1 MSIKIVENEIKQ
13 KVDLGQD
20 FVVKFVDIGDGSGK
34 LNNGVLQAEKSD
46 KYIRHLEDNSVF
58 LKKTKRITSTNH
70 KRQVD
75 KIRFNIE
82 LEAGR
87 ISGTPQVLQ
96 NSQEPDFTD
105 RSFDAEELRALTGV
119 HRTVMKDSIEG
130 QGFMNTLTEMFAAAN
145 GRALERVLI
154 YGNKSSEVTGVSTGY
169 KVVDGILKKA
179 SDDADINNETIDLT
193 AADSNP
199 IQEFYHFLDLFPDVY
214 KNDGGLAMFA
224 PSRFVSAAYRF
235 IASNHDK
242 LDMNAYIS
250 TTGEPVIEDVHL
262 FSVPAFSVPT
272 NGFTKK
278 PVILT
283 HKENIQWLTDPD
295 GIIVENAFNLRAN
308 VWDIASTM
316 YADIQFVEED
326 AIALAWL
333 KEA

>member
-1 MSIKIVENEIKQ
+1 MSIQIVENEIKQ
-13 KVDLGQD
+13 KVDLGEK
-20 FVVKFVDIGDGSGK
+20 FVIKFVDIGQGEGK

-46 KYIRHLEDNSVF
+46 TYIRHLEDNAVF
-58 LKKTKRITSTNH
+58 LEKTKRITSTNH

-75 KIRFNIE
+75 KIRFNVE

-87 ISGTPQVLQ
+87 IGGNPQVL
-96 NSQEPDFTD
+96 NKSQEPDFSD

-130 QGFMNTLTEMFAAAN
+130 QGFMNTLTEMFAEAN

-154 YGNKSSEVTGVSTGY
+154 YGDKSSSEDVNTGY
-169 KVVDGILKKA
+169 KVIDGILSKA
-179 SDDADINNETIDLT
+179 TADADINDETIDLT

-199 IQEFYHFLDLFPDVY
+199 IKEIYYLLDLFPDVY

-224 PSRFVSAAYRF
+224 PSRLVTAAYRY
-235 IASNHDK
+235 IAWNHDK

-262 FSVPAFSVPT
+262 FSVPSFSTPM
-272 NGFTKK
+272 NGWTDK

-283 HKENIQWLTDPD
+283 HKENIQWLTDPE

>member
-1 MSIKIVENEIKQ
+1 MSIKIVENAIKNH
-13 KVDLGQD
+13 VELGED
-20 FVVKFVDIGDGSGK
+20 FVVKFVDIGEGEGK

-46 KYIRHLEDNSVF
+46 TYLRHLEDNAVF
-58 LKKTKRITSTNH
+58 LEKTKRITSTNH

-87 ISGTPQVLQ
+87 ISGTPQVLSD
-96 NSQEPDFTD
+96 SQEPTFTD

-154 YGNKSSEVTGVSTGY
+154 YGDKSSNEEVSTGY
-169 KVVDGILKKA
+169 KVIDGILKKA
-179 SDDADINNETIDLT
+179 TDDADINNEEIDLT

-199 IQEFYHFLDLFPDVY
+199 IQEFYHFLDEFPDVY

-224 PSRFVSAAYRF
+224 PSKFVTAAYRY
-235 IASNHDK
+235 IAWNHDK
-242 LDMNAYIS
+242 LNVNAYIS
-250 TTGEPVIEDVHL
+250 STGEPVIEDVHL
-262 FSVPAFSVPT
+262 FSVPSFSNPV

-283 HKENIQWLTDPD
+283 HKENIQWLTDPQ

-326 AIALAWL
+326 AIGLAWL

>member
-1 MSIKIVENEIKQ
+1 MSIQIVENEIKQ
-13 KVDLGQD
+13 RVDLGEN
-20 FVVKFVDIGDGSGK
+20 FVVKFVDIGEGSGK

-46 KYIRHLEDNSVF
+46 KYIRHLENKAVF
-58 LKKTKRITSTNH
+58 LEKTKRITSTNR

-87 ISGTPQVLQ
+87 LSGTPQVLSNFQ
-96 NSQEPDFTD
+96 DPDFSD

-119 HRTVMKDSIEG
+119 HRTVMLDSIEG
-130 QGFMNTLTEMFAAAN
+130 QGFMNTLTEMFAEAN

-154 YGNKSSEVTGVSTGY
+154 YGNKSSSEENVPTGY

-193 AADSNP
+193 AQDSNP
-199 IQEFYHFLDLFPDVY
+199 IQEIYHLLDEFPDVY

-224 PSRFVSAAYRF
+224 PSKLVTAAYRY
-235 IASNHDK
+235 ISWNHDK

-262 FSVPAFSVPT
+262 FSVPSFSTPM
-272 NGFTKK
+272 NGFTDK
-278 PVILT
+278 PVILS
-283 HKENIQWLTDPD
+283 HKENIQWLTNPK
-295 GIIVENAFNLRAN
+295 GIIVESAFNLRAN
-308 VWDIASTM
+308 TWDIASTM
-316 YADIQFVEED
+316 YADVQFVEED

-333 KEA
+333 KEE

>member
-1 MSIKIVENEIKQ
+1 MSIKIVENEIK
-13 KVDLGQD
+13 KRVDLGKD
-20 FVVKFVDIGDGSGK
+20 FVVKFVDIGEGSGK
-34 LNNGVLQAEKSD
+34 LNNGVLQAEKSSQ
-46 KYIRHLEDNSVF
+46 YIRHLEDRSVF
-58 LKKTKRITSTNH
+58 LEKTKRITSTNH

-87 ISGTPQVLQ
+87 ISGTPQVLED
-96 NSQEPDFTD
+96 SQEPVFTD

-130 QGFMNTLTEMFAAAN
+130 QGFMNTLTQMFAEAN
-145 GRALERVLI
+145 GRALERILI
-154 YGNKSSEVTGVSTGY
+154 YGDKSSSENVSTGY
-169 KVVDGILKKA
+169 KVVDGILAKA
-179 SDDADINNETIDLT
+179 TADADINNETIDLT
-193 AADSNP
+193 AEDSNP

-224 PSRFVSAAYRF
+224 PSKFVSAAYRY
-235 IASNHDK
+235 ISWNHDK

-262 FSVPAFSVPT
+262 FTVPSFSDPR

-283 HKENIQWLTDPD
+283 HKENIQWLTDPE
-295 GIIVENAFNLRAN
+295 GIIVESAFNLRAN

-316 YADIQFVEED
+316 YVDIQFVEED
-326 AIALAWL
+326 AIGLAWL

>member
-1 MSIKIVENEIKQ
+1 MSIQIVENEIKQ
-13 KVDLGQD
+13 SVNLGEK
-20 FVVKFVDIGDGSGK
+20 FVVKFVDIGEGTGK
-34 LNNGVLQAEKSD
+34 LNNGVLQAEKAD
-46 KYIRHLEDNSVF
+46 KYIRHLEDRSVF
-58 LKKTKRITSTNH
+58 LEKTKRITSTNH

-87 ISGTPQVLQ
+87 ISGTPQVLSD
-96 NSQEPDFTD
+96 SQEPAFSD

-119 HRTVMKDSIEG
+119 HRTVMSDSIEG
-130 QGFMNTLTEMFAAAN
+130 KGFMNTITEMFAEAN
-145 GRALERVLI
+145 GRALERILV
-154 YGNKSSEVTGVSTGY
+154 YGDKSSSEDVATGY
-169 KVVDGILKKA
+169 KVVDGILAKA
-179 SDDADINNETIDLT
+179 TADADINNETIDLT
-193 AADSNP
+193 AEDSTP
-199 IQEFYHFLDLFPDVY
+199 IQELQAFFDLFPDVY

-224 PSRFVSAAYRF
+224 PSKLVTAAYRY
-235 IASNHDK
+235 IAMNHDK

-262 FSVPAFSVPT
+262 FSVPSFSVPM
-272 NGFTKK
+272 NGFTQK

-283 HKENIQWLTDPD
+283 HKENIQWLTDPQ
-295 GIIVENAFNLRAN
+295 GIIVESAFNLRAN

>member
-1 MSIKIVENEIKQ
+1 MSIHIVENEIKQ
-13 KVDLGQD
+13 KVDLGEK
-20 FVVKFVDIGDGSGK
+20 FVVKFVDIGKGTGK
-34 LNNGVLQAEKSD
+34 LNNGVLQAEKSA
-46 KYIRHLEDNSVF
+46 KYIKHLENKAVF
-58 LKKTKRITSTNH
+58 LEKTITSTNH

-87 ISGTPQVLQ
+87 LSGTPQVLSNFQ
-96 NSQEPDFTD
+96 NPDFSD

-119 HRTVMKDSIEG
+119 HRTVMSDSIEG
-130 QGFMNTLTEMFAAAN
+130 KGFMNTLTEMFAEAN

-154 YGNKSSEVTGVSTGY
+154 YGNKSSNDDTVHTGY
-169 KVVDGILKKA
+169 KVIDGILQKA
-179 SDDADINNETIDLT
+179 TDDADINNETIDLT

-199 IQEFYHFLDLFPDVY
+199 IQEFYHFLDEFPDVY

-224 PSRFVSAAYRF
+224 PSLFVTSAYRY
-235 IASNHDK
+235 IAWNHDK

-262 FSVPAFSVPT
+262 FAVPSFSKPM

-278 PVILT
+278 PVVLT
-283 HKENIQWLTDPD
+283 HKENIQWLTDPQ
-295 GIIVENAFNLRAN
+295 GIIVESAFNLRAN
-308 VWDIASTM
+308 TWDIASTM

>member
-1 MSIKIVENEIKQ
+1 MSIHIVENEIKR
-13 KVDLGQD
+13 KVDLGKK
-20 FVVKFVDIGDGSGK
+20 FVIKFVDIGQGEGK

-46 KYIRHLEDNSVF
+46 TYIRHLEDNAVF
-58 LKKTKRITSTNH
+58 LEKTKRITSTNH

-75 KIRFNIE
+75 KIRFNVE

-87 ISGTPQVLQ
+87 ISGTPQVLSD
-96 NSQEPDFTD
+96 SQEPNFTD

-130 QGFMNTLTEMFAAAN
+130 QKFMNTLTEMFAQAN
-145 GRALERVLI
+145 GRALERVLV
-154 YGNKSSEVTGVSTGY
+154 YGNKSSSESDVSTGY

-179 SDDADINNETIDLT
+179 SDDADLNDEVIDLT
-193 AADSNP
+193 AQDSNP
-199 IQEFYHFLDLFPDVY
+199 IQEIYHFLDEFPDVY

-224 PSRFVSAAYRF
+224 PSKLVTAAYRY
-235 IASNHDK
+235 IAWNHDK

-250 TTGEPVIEDVHL
+250 STGEPVIEDMHL
-262 FSVPAFSVPT
+262 FAVPSFSSPT
-272 NGFTKK
+272 NGFTQK

-283 HKENIQWLTDPD
+283 HKENIQWLTDPE
-295 GIIVENAFNLRAN
+295 GIIVESAFNLRAN

-316 YADIQFVEED
+316 YADVQFVEED
-326 AIALAWL
+326 AIGLAWL